1 MTPGTWIMEGDATPV
16 MVARSL
22 LDSPGAQIPV
32 RLMNPSDQPVT
43 LYKGKK
49 IATLEPVEE
58 TLGVAIAAVQ
68 TKCPQIIEKKQEILW
83 KLVNSVGE
91 SLSETNREE
100 LFCLLMEY
108 ADIFAESDED
118 LGRTARVQ
126 HQINIL
132 EAQLQSGSKCAGYHQ
147 PSGKRLGSC

>member
-1 MTPGTWIMEGDATPV
+1 MEGDATPV

-68 TKCPQIIEKKQEILW
+68 TKCPQIIEKKQEIL
-83 KLVNSVGE
+83 E
-91 SLSETNREE
+91 ASEQCWRIPE
-100 LFCLLMEY
+100 
-108 ADIFAESDED
+108 
-118 LGRTARVQ
+118 
-126 HQINIL
+126 
-132 EAQLQSGSKCAGYHQ
+132 
-147 PSGKRLGSC
+147 